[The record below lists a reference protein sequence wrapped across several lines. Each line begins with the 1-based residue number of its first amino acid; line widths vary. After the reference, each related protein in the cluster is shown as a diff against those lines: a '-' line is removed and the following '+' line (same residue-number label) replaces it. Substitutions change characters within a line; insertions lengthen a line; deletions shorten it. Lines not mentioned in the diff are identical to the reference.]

1 MLPVE
6 MEDHELTDF
15 ETLVQNLTP
24 GDLRALA
31 HIPPGWHDCA
41 APSHA
46 ALRNGLHKCENP
58 RVEYQGNLT
67 LLACALTAARNR
79 TAA

>member
-24 GDLRALA
+24 GD
-31 HIPPGWHDCA
+31 P
-41 APSHA
+41 

>member
-31 HIPPGWHDCA
+31 HIPPGWHDRA
-41 APSHA
+41 AIARSIT
-46 ALRNGLHKCENP
+46 E
-58 RVEYQGNLT
+58 RVAQV
-67 LLACALTAARNR
+67 
-79 TAA
+79 

>member
-24 GDLRALA
+24 GD
-31 HIPPGWHDCA
+31 P
-41 APSHA
+41 

-58 RVEYQGNLT
+58 RVEYQGNLM
-67 LLACALTAARNR
+67 LLACAHC
-79 TAA
+79 